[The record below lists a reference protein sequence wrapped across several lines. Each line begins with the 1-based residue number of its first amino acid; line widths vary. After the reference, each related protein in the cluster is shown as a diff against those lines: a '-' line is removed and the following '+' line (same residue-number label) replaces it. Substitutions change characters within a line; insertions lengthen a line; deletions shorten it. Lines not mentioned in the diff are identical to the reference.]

1 MWQERT
7 EVKLRMEESRRLRAV
22 VVEELRRRPDEANRS
37 EIEVERFDPDAATS
51 LLDATTEENES
62 AEEETADDY
71 VAYRTRG
78 GVLVELDPDI
88 NRFGDPE
95 SKSILEDFVERKQ
108 REAEQWKRSP
118 IQARPSSAVSIAMP
132 LY

>member
-1 MWQERT
+1 
-7 EVKLRMEESRRLRAV
+7 MEESRRLRAV
-22 VVEELRRRPDEANRS
+22 VVEELRKRSDGANRN
-37 EIEVERFDPDAATS
+37 EIDVQRFDPDAATS

-62 AEEETADDY
+62 AEEEMADDY

-88 NRFGDPE
+88 NRFGDPG
-95 SKSILEDFVERKQ
+95 SKSIREYFVERKQ
-108 REAEQWKRSP
+108 PEAKQWKRSP
-118 IQARPSSAVSIAMP
+118 IRARPSSAVSVAML